1 MSTKTTFKRIA
12 LVAVAALGLGVLS
25 VAPSQAVAGT
35 ATLTVTAG
43 SASVTP
49 GASNETVTA
58 ATININ
64 GLLSAA
70 QDSYTI
76 SVVKKSG
83 PKDSGSVPFKLAVA
97 ETTTLGT
104 LITSKAGVAAAALGY
119 RFGAQGTYAYDSS
132 TAFTTGV
139 SDTYT
144 VAANVG
150 YAGATFGLL
159 LGDSSTT
166 RVAGTYVYTA
176 MIQAYEGGSA
186 TGKTGGLQVVDLT
199 FTINDTA
206 ANIAAT
212 NGTIDPSKTTAVLN
226 AGSSITTTTDSS
238 VAVVATAS
246 ATNHAT
252 IQVKTFTSTSL
263 AAPESVT
270 VTLAGAG
277 VVCNSDGSICGNNLT
292 IAGDGDDLFRVR
304 ANGTA
309 GTASIVVK
317 TTTKT
322 FPAKTVSFYAKSPA
336 TITVST
342 NKPVISVLAAASQTA
357 VVRAVATDANGIV
370 WGGQLYVIANAAADA
385 LIAGSTTPVACTFD
399 PVNNRHDC
407 PVGGVAAGT
416 AALKVM
422 DASLD
427 TDGTIA
433 TTDAAVTSATT
444 STRVSTGSPTTATI
458 TFDKATYGP
467 GEKATV
473 LIRVLDAD
481 GLALPATTVTAGFTA
496 APTTNVAFSAGSDS
510 LLADIV
516 IAAANSSTS
525 FTTAGARQYT
535 VYMPMSTG
543 TVTISATG
551 STGLAQAGRVV
562 VTGSAEVVNSS
573 VDAAT
578 DAANEATDAANA
590 ATDAALAAADAADA
604 ATAAAQDASDA
615 VAALSATVAKLVASL
630 KAQITSLTNLVI
642 KIQKKVKA

>member
-25 VAPSQAVAGT
+25 VAPSSAAAGVP
-35 ATLTVTAG
+35 TLTVTTG
-43 SASVTP
+43 SASVTT
-49 GASNETVTA
+49 GAANETTTAATVSVVGLLTASTDSYSVQVIKKSEPATASLTFRVAYMETSTAATTRVGQAVNAATGVGLLGANRSTVTA
-58 ATININ
+58 YDSQTATSASSYWLDSQGAGYVGAKF
-64 GLLSAA
+64 GLM
-70 QDSYTI
+70 
-76 SVVKKSG
+76 V
-83 PKDSGSVPFKLAVA
+83 
-97 ETTTLGT
+97 
-104 LITSKAGVAAAALGY
+104 
-119 RFGAQGTYAYDSS
+119 DSS
-132 TAFTTGV
+132 TA
-139 SDTYT
+139 
-144 VAANVG
+144 
-150 YAGATFGLL
+150 
-159 LGDSSTT
+159 T
-166 RVAGTYVYTA
+166 RAVGTYVYTA
-176 MIQAYEGGSA
+176 IVTPYSNGVGGTPVTA
-186 TGKTGGLQVVDLT
+186 DLT
-199 FTINDTA
+199 FTITDTA
-206 ANIAAT
+206 ANIALAS
-212 NGTIDPSKTTAVLN
+212 GTIDPSKTTAVLN
-226 AGSSITTTTDSS
+226 AGASITTTTDSS
-238 VAVVATAS
+238 VAVVATA
-246 ATNHAT
+246 AQTNHAT

-270 VTLAGAG
+270 VTLTGGAG
-277 VVCNSDGSICGNNLT
+277 VVCNSDGTICGNNLT

-322 FPAKTVSFYAKSPA
+322 FPAKTVAFYAKSPA

-342 NKPVISVLAAASQTA
+342 NKPVISVLAAASQTD
-357 VVRAVATDANGIV
+357 VVRAVALDANGVV

-399 PVNNRHDC
+399 PVNNRHAC
-407 PVGGVAAGT
+407 PVGGIAAGT

-444 STRVSTGSPTTATI
+444 STRVSTGSATTATI

-473 LIRVLDAD
+473 LVRVLDAD
-481 GLALPATTVTAGFTA
+481 GLALPLTTITSAFTA
-496 APTTNVAFSAGSDS
+496 APTTNVAFSAGSDT
-510 LLADIV
+510 LLADV
-516 IAAANSSTS
+516 AIAAANSSTS

-535 VYMPMSTG
+535 VYMPMSSG
-543 TVTISATG
+543 TVTITATG

-578 DAANEATDAANA
+578 DAAAITMSASRESDPALNATFVVGAAVKAAVIVDAGNA
-590 ATDAALAAADAADA
+590 SPS
-604 ATAAAQDASDA
+604 ASRA
-615 VAALSATVAKLVASL
+615 RMRTVAFSPGP
-630 KAQITSLTNLVI
+630 
-642 KIQKKVKA
+642 